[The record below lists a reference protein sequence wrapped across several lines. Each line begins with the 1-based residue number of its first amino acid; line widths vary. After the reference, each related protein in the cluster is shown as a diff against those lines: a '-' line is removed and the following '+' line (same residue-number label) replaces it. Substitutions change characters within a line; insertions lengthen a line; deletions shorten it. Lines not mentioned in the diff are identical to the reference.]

1 MVPNACLF
9 TIIDEPKE
17 NDLVSDV
24 PTNPVSDI
32 LTNPVSDVPTDP
44 VSDIPTNPVSDV
56 PTNPVSDIPTNP
68 VSDIP
73 TNLVSDVP
81 TNPVRDIPT
90 NPVSDVP
97 TDPVSLMQF
106 FKEKLSSTIEN
117 DLSSIAKHL
126 YFTLTLTD
134 QECSVIEKLT
144 RSQRESK
151 RWFEYRE
158 GRLTAS
164 SFHSIYTLQKQT
176 NPENLVQRILSAK
189 DISHI
194 PAVQWGINNENT
206 ARQEYIQKMSSHE
219 SLKYIAVGLVVNPLY
234 PHLGASP
241 DGIVHCSCCGK
252 GLIEIKCPYSAK
264 DQDPN
269 VIRGKPQSCLTE
281 RGVSITHSYYT
292 QIQGQ
297 LLITEV
303 NYCDLVIWTRK
314 GIIMERIYPDVK
326 FTEKLLRK
334 LTDFYVDNF
343 LPKLLQSTL
352 SEFLPS
358 ITQQHMQPQLYC
370 FCQKEESGR
379 MVMCDSPNCP
389 YGWFHFEC
397 VGIKRAPAQ
406 CSSWF
411 CSHCKVAT

>member
-17 NDLVSDV
+17 NDPVSDV
-24 PTNPVSDI
+24 LTNPISDI

-189 DISHI
+189 DNSHI

-206 ARQEYIQKMSSHE
+206 CKA
-219 SLKYIAVGLVVNPLY
+219 
-234 PHLGASP
+234 
-241 DGIVHCSCCGK
+241 GIHSK
-252 GLIEIKCPYSAK
+252 
-264 DQDPN
+264 N
-269 VIRGKPQSCLTE
+269 V
-281 RGVSITHSYYT
+281 
-292 QIQGQ
+292 
-297 LLITEV
+297 
-303 NYCDLVIWTRK
+303 
-314 GIIMERIYPDVK
+314 
-326 FTEKLLRK
+326 
-334 LTDFYVDNF
+334 
-343 LPKLLQSTL
+343 
-352 SEFLPS
+352 
-358 ITQQHMQPQLYC
+358 
-370 FCQKEESGR
+370 
-379 MVMCDSPNCP
+379 
-389 YGWFHFEC
+389 
-397 VGIKRAPAQ
+397 
-406 CSSWF
+406 
-411 CSHCKVAT
+411 